1 MLDTTAFWLR
11 RSRRGF
17 LGWAFAVGAMV
28 TAVSAAFLAEAKTP
42 ADAARFGASLQAFA
56 LAAKPLF
63 GEPVALDTAG
73 GFLHWRILSLLPLV
87 AGTYVIL
94 FVTRMT
100 VREERRGT
108 VDLVLSTPLA
118 RTRYMVERGMAV
130 LAVCSGIGL
139 LGLLLG
145 IAGADLL
152 GADFSLQAGLLAGL
166 DLALIL
172 GVWGSA
178 AALAAQLTLSRT
190 AAGAAAGLFMAV
202 THLLANTA
210 SATKGWES
218 VVRFLPPGAYHL
230 SAPLVPGGPTDRAG
244 LVTLAGEALLLW
256 ALATALFARRDLNVN
271 RMGRSAMG
279 RSARRFE
286 RGSRAARGTGSLSAN
301 PLLRGPLA
309 RDAWA
314 LRGVALGWATGL
326 AASLVFI
333 VSLEPTLRAPLE
345 QMLDTA
351 GPFARLFAGN
361 VAAPGFLVGVVF
373 DVDFPLVLAVFA
385 VLQAGRWAGEVE
397 DGLLDL
403 GLSTPLGR
411 ARLLI
416 SRVGAVLVAGAAAVL
431 AAWLAALITGR
442 VAGVPLAGGD
452 LLAAALAALL
462 VLLVYLGIGLAA
474 AAWWRPSWAAPT
486 AGALALA
493 DFVYG
498 VVSPALKLPSWT
510 HGFSIFARYGNPAV
524 EGIRWPDLGLLA
536 LLGAALTGLALAGF
550 HRRDLPG

>member
-1 MLDTTAFWLR
+1 MLDTTASWLR

-87 AGTYVIL
+87 VGTYVIL
-94 FVTRMT
+94 LVTGMT
-100 VREERRGT
+100 VREERRGS
-108 VDLVLSTPLA
+108 VDVVLSTPLGRA
-118 RTRYMVERGMAV
+118 RYMVERGMAV
-130 LAVCSGIGL
+130 LAVCSSIGL

-145 IAGADLL
+145 IAGANLL
-152 GADFSLQAGLLAGL
+152 GADLSLQAGLLAGL

-172 GVWGSA
+172 GVWGAA
-178 AALAAQLTLSRT
+178 AALAGQLTLSRT
-190 AAGAAAGLFMAV
+190 AAGAAGGLFMVV

-210 SATKGWES
+210 GIAKGWEA
-218 VVRFLPPGAYHL
+218 VARFLPTGAYHL
-230 SAPLVPGGPTDRAG
+230 SRPLVPGGSTDPAG
-244 LVTLAGEALLLW
+244 LLTLAGEALLLW
-256 ALATALFARRDLNVN
+256 ALATALFARRDLNVSRVN
-271 RMGRSAMG
+271 
-279 RSARRFE
+279 
-286 RGSRAARGTGSLSAN
+286 RAARRSERRNQTARGAGTLSAN
-301 PLLRGPLA
+301 PLLRGPFA

-314 LRGVALGWATGL
+314 LRGVTLGWAAGL

-345 QMLDTA
+345 QMLETA

-361 VAAPGFLVGVVF
+361 AAAPGFLVGVVF
-373 DVDFPLVLAVFA
+373 DVDLPLALAVFA

-397 DGLLDL
+397 EGLLDL
-403 GLSTPLGR
+403 DLSTPLGR

-416 SRVGAVLVAGAAAVL
+416 SRLGAVLVAGAAAVL
-431 AAWLAALITGR
+431 VAWLAALITGG

-474 AAWWRPSWAAPT
+474 AAWRRPSWAAPT
-486 AGALALA
+486 AGALALV

-498 VVSPALKLPSWT
+498 IVSPALQLPSWT
-510 HGFSIFARYGNPAV
+510 RGLSVFARYGNPAV
-524 EGIRWPDLGLLA
+524 EGIRWSDLGVLV
-536 LLGAALTGLALAGF
+536 LLGAALTGLALVGF
-550 HRRDLPG
+550 QRRDLPG